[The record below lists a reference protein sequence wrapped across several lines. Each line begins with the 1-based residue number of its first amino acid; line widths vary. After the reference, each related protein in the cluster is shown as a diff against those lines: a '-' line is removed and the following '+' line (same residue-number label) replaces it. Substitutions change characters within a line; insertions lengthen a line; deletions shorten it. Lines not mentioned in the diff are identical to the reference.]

1 MLSLFQIMYSFQ
13 IPIFAV
19 KNICFVLLYASSHTK
34 NGQGVRLEKLDKE
47 FRRPRHIREENCKNN
62 VGEIICKM
70 LDSIKWLSIGTRC
83 GLN

>member
-1 MLSLFQIMYSFQ
+1 MYSFQ
-13 IPIFAV
+13 IPIIAV
-19 KNICFVLLYASSHTK
+19 KNMFCSFIRFKPYKK